1 MGYFLIFIFGIGFA
15 HLDVI
20 IVRTGEKLYGGAWRK
35 SGMNASEKRKFK
47 RLSLKL
53 DLSCHRVDSPS
64 EILHAGRTVNVGPG
78 GIYFETSAKIFE
90 PGHLIKIDMA
100 IPPTN
105 GLLQFGG
112 RVSGFAKVL
121 RTHRVAD
128 DAVEDVTQGFHGVA
142 VEFCHPPRLS
152 V

>member
-1 MGYFLIFIFGIGFA
+1 M
-15 HLDVI
+15 
-20 IVRTGEKLYGGAWRK
+20 
-35 SGMNASEKRKFK
+35 SGSEKRKFK
-47 RLSLKL
+47 RLPLKL

-64 EILHAGRTVNVGPG
+64 EVLHIGRTVNVGPG
-78 GIYFETSAKIFE
+78 GIYFETSSKIFE

-105 GLLQFGG
+105 GLLEFGG

-128 DAVEDVTQGFHGVA
+128 DAADAASQSFHGVA